1 MTFSKNGARTMG
13 ILDQA
18 IREIALE
25 KQAAEDEYRQA
36 QEDFDLIT
44 FRAVDTLKKMVTTL
58 RMELLAA
65 DWWMDEITE
74 DNQRPEYLSLS
85 FQVRR
90 HAKNPDPVTNPD
102 YVYRIKF
109 DAAGG
114 AVRTINA
121 NEALL
126 EPMLFRAV
134 ARQDVGTDL
143 ENDLKLLLKAMLY
156 KH

>member
-1 MTFSKNGARTMG
+1 MMPSKNGETTMG

-44 FRAVDTLKKMVTTL
+44 FRAVDTLKKMTATL
-58 RMELLAA
+58 RSELLAA
-65 DWWMDEITE
+65 NWWMGEISE
-74 DNQRPEYLSLS
+74 DNQRPEHLSLS

-90 HAKNPDPVTNPD
+90 YATNPDPMTNPD
-102 YVYRIKF
+102 YVYCIKF

-121 NEALL
+121 NDALL
-126 EPMLFRAV
+126 EPLLFRAV
-134 ARQDVGTDL
+134 ARQDFGADL
-143 ENDLKLLLKAMLY
+143 ENDFKQFFTNISD
-156 KH
+156 